1 MHLAGNIFGI
11 GRGALLLSVLP
22 ALALLCAQAQA
33 VSALV
38 GVGDY
43 SMRVWKAED
52 GLPDSKVN
60 AVLQTRDGYLWVG
73 TFAGL
78 ARFDGVA
85 FTVFNSDT
93 SPELRG
99 SDITSL
105 YEATDGAL
113 WIGHE
118 TGEITRYKAG
128 RFESVRCPAA
138 VEAGTIR
145 GMAEDEAG
153 NIWVMSDRG
162 LLIRASDGKVV
173 APLSRADVGMCSL
186 AHSENGTIWICRY
199 GRLSQLERG
208 ELRAVPFPDLAAE
221 NYTTSICTST
231 DGGVWVVVDGRL
243 MKWKNNA
250 WQADMGK
257 VAWGFEGVTSMM
269 EARSGWLL
277 AGVGNGGVFA
287 FRPGSA
293 EPPAHFSRTNGVP
306 NDWII
311 SLCDDHEGNWWVG
324 TGGGGAL
331 ELRQKRVKTII
342 PPDQWQGRAVLC
354 VSSSRDGSLWIGSE
368 GAGLYHYQ
376 RGSWDVFGE
385 RELHPYVWSVL
396 EDPQGTIWIGTWGG
410 GLYALSHGELQ
421 LVPTLAKPAPPIRAI
436 LISKQGGLWIGTEDG
451 LLRYNA
457 GQVTWHKQL
466 VGQPFRRVR
475 SIVEDGAGGVWCGSS
490 GGGLAYLKG
499 DQASR
504 FGKQDG
510 LASDFVEC
518 LHLDAEGALWVGSSG
533 EGLTRVK
540 KDHFAVISA
549 RHGLPNSYICDIEE
563 DAEGCLW
570 MSSHGGIL
578 RARKSELDACA
589 NGQTNEISC
598 LAYGLE
604 DGMPTLT
611 CSGDS
616 QPAGCGLADGTLWF
630 PTVRGLVTVD
640 PRNVKIHLLPP
651 PVVIEKA
658 LVDDAVAAQGPELN
672 SILRI
677 QPGRHRLEFQYTAL
691 SFFSPEQVRFKYRLE
706 GLEGQWVDAGAK
718 RAANFNY
725 LPPGSY
731 AFQVIACNGDSVW
744 NLIGAKVAFVILPFW
759 WQTWWAHGLG
769 VMGLLAAGSGSV
781 WFGSRRRMRRKLEES
796 ERQRGIER
804 ERSRIAQDIHDELG
818 AHLTRITMLSES
830 VRGQLKGPDEAVAGL
845 TQIHGTA
852 SHLTRAMD
860 ETVWAVNPKHDTLEG
875 FASYAENFALDFLGA
890 VGIDCQLEFPLEY
903 PRWPL
908 TSETR
913 HNLFLAYKEA
923 INNIVKHS
931 GATSVCV
938 ALRLLKDSFEL
949 TVQDNGRGF
958 ALKSTVGG
966 DGPPSGRGGGNGL
979 PNLRE
984 RLSRIGGDCQI
995 DSVPGRGT
1003 TVLFRVRIG

>member
-293 EPPAHFSRTNGVP
+293 EPPAHFSRTNGG
-306 NDWII
+306 
-311 SLCDDHEGNWWVG
+311 S
-324 TGGGGAL
+324 
-331 ELRQKRVKTII
+331 KR
-342 PPDQWQGRAVLC
+342 
-354 VSSSRDGSLWIGSE
+354 
-368 GAGLYHYQ
+368 
-376 RGSWDVFGE
+376 
-385 RELHPYVWSVL
+385 
-396 EDPQGTIWIGTWGG
+396 
-410 GLYALSHGELQ
+410 
-421 LVPTLAKPAPPIRAI
+421 
-436 LISKQGGLWIGTEDG
+436 
-451 LLRYNA
+451 
-457 GQVTWHKQL
+457 
-466 VGQPFRRVR
+466 
-475 SIVEDGAGGVWCGSS
+475 
-490 GGGLAYLKG
+490 
-499 DQASR
+499 
-504 FGKQDG
+504 
-510 LASDFVEC
+510 
-518 LHLDAEGALWVGSSG
+518 LDY
-533 EGLTRVK
+533 
-540 KDHFAVISA
+540 F
-549 RHGLPNSYICDIEE
+549 
-563 DAEGCLW
+563 
-570 MSSHGGIL
+570 
-578 RARKSELDACA
+578 
-589 NGQTNEISC
+589 
-598 LAYGLE
+598 
-604 DGMPTLT
+604 
-611 CSGDS
+611 
-616 QPAGCGLADGTLWF
+616 
-630 PTVRGLVTVD
+630 
-640 PRNVKIHLLPP
+640 
-651 PVVIEKA
+651 
-658 LVDDAVAAQGPELN
+658 
-672 SILRI
+672 
-677 QPGRHRLEFQYTAL
+677 
-691 SFFSPEQVRFKYRLE
+691 
-706 GLEGQWVDAGAK
+706 
-718 RAANFNY
+718 
-725 LPPGSY
+725 
-731 AFQVIACNGDSVW
+731 
-744 NLIGAKVAFVILPFW
+744 
-759 WQTWWAHGLG
+759 
-769 VMGLLAAGSGSV
+769 
-781 WFGSRRRMRRKLEES
+781 
-796 ERQRGIER
+796 
-804 ERSRIAQDIHDELG
+804 
-818 AHLTRITMLSES
+818 S
-830 VRGQLKGPDEAVAGL
+830 VR
-845 TQIHGTA
+845 
-852 SHLTRAMD
+852 
-860 ETVWAVNPKHDTLEG
+860 
-875 FASYAENFALDFLGA
+875 
-890 VGIDCQLEFPLEY
+890 
-903 PRWPL
+903 
-908 TSETR
+908 
-913 HNLFLAYKEA
+913 
-923 INNIVKHS
+923 
-931 GATSVCV
+931 
-938 ALRLLKDSFEL
+938 
-949 TVQDNGRGF
+949 
-958 ALKSTVGG
+958 
-966 DGPPSGRGGGNGL
+966 
-979 PNLRE
+979 
-984 RLSRIGGDCQI
+984 
-995 DSVPGRGT
+995 
-1003 TVLFRVRIG
+1003 